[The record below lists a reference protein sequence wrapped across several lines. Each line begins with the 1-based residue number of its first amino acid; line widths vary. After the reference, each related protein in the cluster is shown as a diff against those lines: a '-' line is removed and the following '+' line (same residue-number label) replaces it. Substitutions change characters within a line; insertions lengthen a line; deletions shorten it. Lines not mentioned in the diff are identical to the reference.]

1 MGGKGTGERSSSER
15 DDPMLRD
22 ERSLFP
28 PWLIGAS
35 LASSSSS
42 YPIISS
48 RSRDRWRRV
57 LRARYLGEGGATS
70 VLPSSVKRI
79 WKVLRRRRECGNV
92 YMRDGSS
99 LLFLSFFS
107 SERNGG
113 RWWGM
118 RRSEEKNCR
127 PCVSFRGVRQ
137 GVHVY
142 IRIHTY
148 ARAHTLRTHVYSRVK
163 KVVLSLCDLSGSYFV
178 CTIA

>member
-99 LLFLSFFS
+99 LLFLSFPLK
-107 SERNGG
+107 EMVEDGG
-113 RWWGM
+113 GCVVPRKKTVV
-118 RRSEEKNCR
+118 RVCR
-127 PCVSFRGVRQ
+127 VPRCSPRCTCIYT
-137 GVHVY
+137 HTH
-142 IRIHTY
+142 IR
-148 ARAHTLRTHVYSRVK
+148 ARAHVTYA
-163 KVVLSLCDLSGSYFV
+163 C
-178 CTIA
+178 I

>member
-99 LLFLSFFS
+99 LLFLSFRLR
-107 SERNGG
+107 EMVEDGG
-113 RWWGM
+113 GCVVPRKKTVV
-118 RRSEEKNCR
+118 RVCRSEVFAKVYMYIYAYTHTR
-127 PCVSFRGVRQ
+127 ARTRYVRM
-137 GVHVY
+137 Y
-142 IRIHTY
+142 I
-148 ARAHTLRTHVYSRVK
+148 AV
-163 KVVLSLCDLSGSYFV
+163 
-178 CTIA
+178 

>member
-127 PCVSFRGVRQ
+127 PCVSCSEVFAKVYMYIYAYTHTRARTRYVRM
-137 GVHVY
+137 Y
-142 IRIHTY
+142 I
-148 ARAHTLRTHVYSRVK
+148 AV
-163 KVVLSLCDLSGSYFV
+163 
-178 CTIA
+178 